1 MIYDIRLTLATDY
14 AGTASNGRHVVCV
27 MPRDLGPE
35 QRLVAG
41 LLTLSPRPSE
51 RRDRIDFFGNAVVE
65 FALDALHGGVEV
77 SVQARVERQ
86 VTRQSPQSAT
96 SLGALPRIIDA
107 CRDMGPDSPVHFIA
121 ASARAPLTPAMTAFA
136 RAHVVSDMDTAE
148 AVVAVGRALYRTMQ
162 FDPKATTVDTPA
174 PEAFAKRHGVCQDF
188 SHIMIACLR
197 GIGIPAGYVSGYL
210 RTRPPPGKPRLEG
223 ADAMH
228 AWVRAWCG
236 PQAGWLAFDPT
247 NDRIADSSHII
258 VAHGRDYGD
267 VAPIRGI
274 LRGSGGQTSRQSVD
288 VIPLVDPIPPT
299 ATGGE

>member
-1 MIYDIRLTLATDY
+1 MIYDIRLTIATDY
-14 AGTASNGRHVVCV
+14 AGEASTGRHVVCV

-41 LLTLSPRPSE
+41 LMTLSPPPE
-51 RRDRIDFFGNAVVE
+51 DRRDRVDFFGNPVVE
-65 FALDALHGGVEV
+65 FALDAPHGGVEV
-77 SVQARVERQ
+77 SVQARVERRTSGLAPAGA
-86 VTRQSPQSAT
+86 VALDVLPQTIA
-96 SLGALPRIIDA
+96 A
-107 CRDMGPDSPVHFIA
+107 CRDMGPDSPVHFTA
-121 ASARAPLTPAMTAFA
+121 ASDRVPLTSAMTDFA
-136 RAHVVSDMDTAE
+136 HAQVTVGMDA
-148 AVVAVGRALYRTMQ
+148 AQAIVAIGRALHRTMR

-210 RTRPPPGKPRLEG
+210 RTQPPPGKPRLEG

-236 PQAGWLAFDPT
+236 PQAGWLAIDPT
-247 NDRIADSSHII
+247 NDRIADTSHII
-258 VAHGRDYGD
+258 VAYGRDYGD

-288 VIPLVDPIPPT
+288 VIPLADMV
-299 ATGGE
+299 